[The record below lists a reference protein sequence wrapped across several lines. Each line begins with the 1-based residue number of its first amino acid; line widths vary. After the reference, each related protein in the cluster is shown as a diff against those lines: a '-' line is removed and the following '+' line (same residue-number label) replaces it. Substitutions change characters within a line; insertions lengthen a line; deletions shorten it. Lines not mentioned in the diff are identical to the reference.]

1 LFFCPDPP
9 EANAQPTG
17 KPFPLF
23 FYPPQTGL
31 NDKTSL
37 SPWRLPSQ
45 TAQTLLRALDALVD
59 MGDRRAAA
67 IHTSEVF
74 KDEPAR
80 LVVKGVDQTS
90 EKGSNAVTIRSTNA
104 SVDGLKQTA
113 KKDNVLHIGNP

>member
-45 TAQTLLRALDALVD
+45 TAQTLLRALDAL
-59 MGDRRAAA
+59 
-67 IHTSEVF
+67 
-74 KDEPAR
+74 EPAR